1 MLFVIFDLLIMRI
14 LIVMSISNV
23 FFIISDR
30 RYYWRNFIIFAFAIR
45 LIFNNGFLCYGRL
58 LIVPYGIETLRR
70 LVLYAISLL
79 LLIVPYGIETMKEE

>member
-58 LIVPYGIETLRR
+58 LIVPYGIETLCDG
-70 LVLYAISLL
+70 LVDEGHVAFNRTLWN
-79 LLIVPYGIETMKEE
+79 

>member
-45 LIFNNGFLCYGRL
+45 LIFNDRILCYGRL
-58 LIVPYGIETLRR
+58 LIVPYGIETEFKFSVLRR
-70 LVLYAISLL
+70 RVFAFNRTLWN
-79 LLIVPYGIETMKEE
+79 

>member
-45 LIFNNGFLCYGRL
+45 LIFNDRILCYGRL
-58 LIVPYGIETLRR
+58 LIVPYGIETFIRCGALGN
-70 LVLYAISLL
+70 VWDF
-79 LLIVPYGIETMKEE
+79 

>member
-58 LIVPYGIETLRR
+58 LIVPYGIETCK
-70 LVLYAISLL
+70 YA
-79 LLIVPYGIETMKEE
+79 